1 VKKLPVVLL
10 VLVVVLCACN
20 RKDFVKKLV
29 GTWKSDKYIIHNSG
43 NSNTVDMTAGF
54 KDSTNV
60 NYQLVF
66 NNNNVY
72 NETYITYTFVKDS
85 TIHVHLPLDTISID
99 TLTQTVTLKM
109 DTLRFVD
116 TTVTPYAG
124 TGTWE
129 LINSEEDLELLGS
142 GSDTSVRMF
151 NILKLTSG
159 NLNIQNGFKEY
170 DLKK

>member
-1 VKKLPVVLL
+1 MKKSLLLLL

-29 GTWKSDKYIIHNSG
+29 GTWKADKYIIHNSG

-60 NYQLVF
+60 NYVLVF

-72 NETYITYTFVKDS
+72 NETYLTYTFIKDS
-85 TIHVHLPLDTISID
+85 VIQRD
-99 TLTQTVTLKM
+99 TLGYDSLTSSWHVLL

-142 GSDTSVRMF
+142 GSDTSVRMY
-151 NILKLTSG
+151 NILKLTSS

>member
-1 VKKLPVVLL
+1 MKKSLLVLL
-10 VLVVVLCACN
+10 VLVVVLGACN
-20 RKDFVKKLV
+20 RKDYVKKLV
-29 GTWKSDKYIIHNSG
+29 GTWKADKYIIHNSG
-43 NSNTVDMTAGF
+43 NSNTVDMSASF
-54 KDSTNV
+54 NDSTNV
-60 NYQLVF
+60 KYQLVI
-66 NNNNVY
+66 NSNNVY
-72 NETYITYTFVKDS
+72 NETYLTYTFIKDS
-85 TIHVHLPLDTISID
+85 QLVALDTIRD
-99 TLTQTVTLKM
+99 TVNHTYHVDY

-151 NILKLTSG
+151 NILKLTSS

>member
-1 VKKLPVVLL
+1 MKKSLSVLL

-20 RKDFVKKLV
+20 RKDYVKKLV
-29 GTWKSDKYIIHNSG
+29 GTWKGDKYIIHNAG
-43 NSNTVDMTAGF
+43 NSNTVDKSAGF
-54 KDSTNV
+54 NDSSNV
-60 NYQLVF
+60 KYQLIINGNNVF
-66 NNNNVY
+66 N
-72 NETYITYTFVKDS
+72 ESWLTYTFRADS
-85 TIHVHLPLDTISID
+85 LIQRD
-99 TLTQTVTLKM
+99 TLGYDSVNMVYHILV

-116 TTVTPYAG
+116 TTVTPYAT

-129 LINSEEDLELLGS
+129 LINSEEDLELLGT

-151 NILKLTSG
+151 NILKLTSS